1 MSPAKLLGAP
11 GVAETA
17 DFVVIGAGI
26 AGASAAYELSDGARV
41 VLVEAEDHP
50 GYHSTGRSAA
60 VFTGIYGNAVIRA
73 LTAASRS
80 FFDEPPAN
88 FASAP
93 LMTPRPLLMIG
104 RHDQSHE
111 TKALY
116 KTARALVPELALLDE
131 AGARALVPMLQDGYV
146 AEAVH
151 EPTAQ
156 DLDVHTIHQ
165 GFLRGAR
172 ARGARVA
179 VRAEVVGLDRKGG
192 TWDVRTKDGHW
203 STPVVINA
211 AGAWADAVAGLAG
224 AAPVGLVPKR
234 RTAFTFS
241 VKPEIDARD
250 WPTVIDI
257 SEDFYFKPDAGRFL
271 GSPADETPSPPCDV
285 QPEDI
290 DVAIAIDRITRA
302 VAFEVRRIESRWAG
316 LRSFVADKTPVVGF
330 DPEAEGFFWLAG
342 QGGYGIQTSPAMGRL
357 AAALARSETCPGEIT
372 ALGINESHLS
382 PRRPGLPVRQNET

>member
-1 MSPAKLLGAP
+1 MSSAGLRGAP

-50 GYHSTGRSAA
+50 GYHATGRSAA

-73 LTAASRS
+73 LTAASRP
-80 FFDEPPAN
+80 FFDVPPAG

-93 LMTPRPLLMIG
+93 LLTPRPLLMIG
-104 RHDQSHE
+104 RSDQRHE
-111 TKALY
+111 TRALY
-116 KTARALVPELALLDE
+116 DTARTLVPELAMLDE
-131 AGARALVPMLQDGYV
+131 PGVRALVPVFQDGYV
-146 AEAVH
+146 AEAVF

-156 DLDVHTIHQ
+156 DLDVHAIHQ

-179 VRAEVVGLDRKGG
+179 VRAEVVGLDRRGG
-192 TWDVRTKDGHW
+192 DWEVRTRDGMW

-224 AAPVGLVPKR
+224 VAQVGLVPKR

-241 VKPEIDARD
+241 VTPETDVRD
-250 WPTVIDI
+250 WPTVIDV
-257 SEDFYFKPDAGRFL
+257 SEAFYFKPDAGRLL
-271 GSPADETPSPPCDV
+271 GSPADETSSEPCDA

-302 VAFEVRRIESRWAG
+302 VTLEVRRIESRWAG

-330 DPEAEGFFWLAG
+330 DPEAEGFFWLAA

-357 AAALARSETCPGEIT
+357 AAALARSEACPGDIT

-382 PRRPGLPVRQNET
+382 PRRLGRAARQNET